1 MSSRNPDFETAAR
14 RAFDE
19 APFIKHLG
27 VTLTQLAEGRCEM
40 QLAVRAEHAQQDG
53 FVHAG
58 VIATL
63 ADHAAGI
70 AGVTMISA
78 DELVLSA
85 EFKINLIKPATG
97 PVLLAHGEVI
107 RAGRRLVIT
116 EASVYSGE
124 AMALQTNGRDG
135 GALVAKLMQTLAVVE
150 R

>member
-1 MSSRNPDFETAAR
+1 MPSRNPDFEAAAR
-14 RAFDE
+14 RAFEE

-40 QLAVRAEHAQQDG
+40 QLAVRAEHTQQDG

-58 VIATL
+58 VIATI

-70 AGVTMISA
+70 AGVTMIAA

-97 PVLLAHGEVI
+97 PALLACGEVL
-107 RAGRRLVIT
+107 RAGRRLVIA

-124 AMALQTNGRDG
+124 ASALDSVGKDG
-135 GALVAKLMQTLAVVE
+135 GVLVAKLMQTLAVVG